1 MRRPILLLTKVLL
14 ALAAIGL
21 IVVLIVQV
29 RLTAER
35 TACRNNLRQ
44 LGLALHN
51 YHDYDGAFPAATL
64 RNPDLPPDRRLSW
77 LFEIGPF
84 VESVMDAN
92 WNKHQHEPWDSDGN
106 LKLRRYWTQ
115 LHVCPRAI
123 ETPQPHEIR
132 QTSYVGATGVGRDAA
147 ELPKNDSRAG
157 IFGYER
163 RTAIAEIADGTG
175 STIMDIETD
184 WEPGP
189 WLAGGAPTARGLDPD
204 NQPYV
209 GRERPFGGLHQGGVM
224 AVMADWSVHF
234 VRKSVS
240 PGVLEA
246 LFTIAGGDAHDSPW
260 DD

>member
-1 MRRPILLLTKVLL
+1 MRRPVLLLTKVLL

-29 RLTAER
+29 RLTADR
-35 TACRNNLRQ
+35 TACRNNLWQ
-44 LGLALHN
+44 LGLTLHN
-51 YHDYDGAFPAATL
+51 YHDVEGTFPAATL
-64 RNPDLPPDRRLSW
+64 SNPDLPPGRRLSW

-84 VESVMDAN
+84 VESVIDPD

-106 LKLRRYWTQ
+106 LKFRRYWPR

-123 ETPQPHEIR
+123 ETPQPYDVR
-132 QTSYVGATGVGRDAA
+132 QSSYVGATGVGRDAA
-147 ELPKNDSRAG
+147 ELPKKDSRAG

-163 RTAIAEIADGTG
+163 WTAIAEIKDGAGT
-175 STIMDIETD
+175 TIMVIETD
-184 WEPGP
+184 SEPGP
-189 WLAGGAPTARGLDPD
+189 WLAGGPATARGLDPD

-209 GRERPFGGLHQGGVM
+209 GRERPFGGLHRGGLM
-224 AVMADWSVHF
+224 AVMADGSTHL

-240 PGVLEA
+240 PEVLEA
-246 LFTIAGGDAHDSPW
+246 MFTIAGGDDHDSPW